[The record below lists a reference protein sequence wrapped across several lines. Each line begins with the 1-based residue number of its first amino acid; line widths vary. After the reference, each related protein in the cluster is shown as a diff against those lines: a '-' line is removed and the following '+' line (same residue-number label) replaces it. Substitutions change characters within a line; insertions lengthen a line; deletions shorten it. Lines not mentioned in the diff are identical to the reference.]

1 MFVIIVY
8 DVATERVVKVNQ
20 YLKRYLNW
28 IQNSVFSGEITKSQL
43 QFIKKR
49 LEELIEKKEDSVII
63 YEISNKKWLK
73 EQLIGI
79 EKGKKDRFL

>member
-1 MFVIIVY
+1 MFIIIVY
-8 DVATERVVKVNQ
+8 DVATERVVRVNQ

-28 IQNSVFSGEITKSQL
+28 IQNSVFSGEVTKSQL
-43 QFIKKR
+43 HFIKKR
-49 LEELIEKKEDSVII
+49 LEEIIEKKEDSVII

-73 EQLIGI
+73 EQIIGV